1 LDPKTTI
8 KFGTDGWRAIIAE
21 EFTFDNVRLC
31 AQGVASYLKE
41 AQLPGNGVVIGYDT
55 RFLSAEFAH
64 SAAEVLAANGIK
76 VYLSDRTVP
85 TPVVSYSVKNLA
97 ACGGIVITAS
107 HNPARWNGF
116 KLKSADGASAPGTAV
131 TRIEKFIS
139 DLNPDSVTTTA
150 LAGTAGRNSI
160 EIVNLEPAYSRQIN
174 TLLDLNV
181 IRNSGMKIAVDSMH
195 GAGGGY
201 FKSLLGAGS
210 CRIAEIKSDA
220 NPAFPGMKQPEP
232 IGGNLLELSET
243 VKLEKAS
250 VGLATDGDADRLG
263 VMDEHGNFMTQLQV
277 YALLTYYFLEVR
289 KERGV
294 LVKTITTTR
303 MLNRLGEI
311 YNVPVLETSVGF
323 KYVAPVMIRENA
335 LMGGEESGGY
345 GFRGHVP
352 ERDGLLAGLYF
363 LDLMARTGK
372 TPSQLL
378 EQLYSLVGP
387 HYYDRCD
394 VVFDETNR
402 SKIVGRMALACPA
415 SVSGIKVIKKESSDG
430 FRFLLEDGSWLL
442 VRFSGTEPL
451 LRIYAESNN
460 LENVSRLLDD
470 GHKMAGVKDSL

>member
-1 LDPKTTI
+1 
-8 KFGTDGWRAIIAE
+8 
-21 EFTFDNVRLC
+21 
-31 AQGVASYLKE
+31 
-41 AQLPGNGVVIGYDT
+41 
-55 RFLSAEFAH
+55 
-64 SAAEVLAANGIK
+64 
-76 VYLSDRTVP
+76 
-85 TPVVSYSVKNLA
+85 
-97 ACGGIVITAS
+97 
-107 HNPARWNGF
+107 
-116 KLKSADGASAPGTAV
+116 
-131 TRIEKFIS
+131 
-139 DLNPDSVTTTA
+139 
-150 LAGTAGRNSI
+150 
-160 EIVNLEPAYSRQIN
+160 
-174 TLLDLNV
+174 
-181 IRNSGMKIAVDSMH
+181 
-195 GAGGGY
+195 
-201 FKSLLGAGS
+201 
-210 CRIAEIKSDA
+210 
-220 NPAFPGMKQPEP
+220 
-232 IGGNLLELSET
+232 
-243 VKLEKAS
+243 
-250 VGLATDGDADRLG
+250 
-263 VMDEHGNFMTQLQV
+263 
-277 YALLTYYFLEVR
+277 
-289 KERGV
+289 
-294 LVKTITTTR
+294 
-303 MLNRLGEI
+303 
-311 YNVPVLETSVGF
+311 
-323 KYVAPVMIRENA
+323 MIRENA